1 MIKLEEM
8 GTILMHIALQ
18 YTHPD
23 FESMYSDW
31 STVHDIGEKLV
42 KMSDQPQ
49 LNENQQMMSEAGLIG
64 VIYSQLLEEFG
75 FGYIN
80 KDLWMIAENL
90 SEKIA
95 NEQPQLNENQ
105 QNLIIWMQDNECYTD
120 DPLES
125 ISDLFLEGTPSDHFL
140 DLPLSCV
147 EAAYQSLTNQQKVEM
162 VQKYLEQYLEQEEE

>member
-49 LNENQQMMSEAGLIG
+49 LNENQQ
-64 VIYSQLLEEFG
+64 
-75 FGYIN
+75 
-80 KDLWMIAENL
+80 
-90 SEKIA
+90 
-95 NEQPQLNENQ
+95 
-105 QNLIIWMQDNECYTD
+105 NLIIWMQDNECETN

-125 ISDLFLEGTPSDHFL
+125 ISDLFLEAEASSWETC
-140 DLPLSCV
+140 LS
-147 EAAYQSLTNQQKVEM
+147 AAYKSLTNRKRAEM
-162 VQKYLEQYLEQEEE
+162 VQKYLERYLEQEEE

>member
-49 LNENQQMMSEAGLIG
+49 LNENQQIAINNAKKSFEKGADIYDCAIDMMLYDGLTDKEWAKAT
-64 VIYSQLLEEFG
+64 VTFLL
-75 FGYIN
+75 
-80 KDLWMIAENL
+80 WA
-90 SEKIA
+90 
-95 NEQPQLNENQ
+95 Q
-105 QNLIIWMQDNECYTD
+105 
-120 DPLES
+120 
-125 ISDLFLEGTPSDHFL
+125 
-140 DLPLSCV
+140 
-147 EAAYQSLTNQQKVEM
+147 
-162 VQKYLEQYLEQEEE
+162 EQEEG